1 MPLPPLLARLLFL
14 SLVLGLEIVVS
25 TVWLDTATLDRANY
39 LIRLL
44 ADSGS
49 WSVRFSVIF
58 LCFAA
63 CFLPP
68 RLARHRQSLET
79 FARTPFRWPLVGL
92 HLFFLAILALLSRI
106 LFAGLLP
113 AWNGDLLVLLWL
125 AAGCAS
131 TTVLAL
137 AFLPLAAW
145 RQIGRAGGSGWLHSA
160 LAATVAL
167 LLSAGATQ
175 LWRPA
180 ARLTFYLVAAP
191 LRAIVPG
198 FQADPAK
205 LILHGPTFE
214 VAISEAC
221 SGLEGIGLILVFGS
235 AWLIAFRREYRFPQ
249 ALALL
254 PLGVV
259 LIYTLNVVR
268 IALLFLIG
276 HLGAPEIAAGG
287 FHSQAGWIAFT
298 VAALVFAHLSRR
310 IQAFSSTPVQTAQPA
325 GPNPAAPY
333 LIPFLAIL
341 AAAQIS
347 ITFSAGFEYLYPL
360 RLIAA
365 VASLWYFRDHYR
377 RLPWRIHWPLALGAG
392 TLVLVLWLALERLIA
407 APATQPAPP
416 PLAWAIL
423 RVLGATLTV
432 PIAEELAFRG
442 FLLRR
447 ITSADFESVSLQ
459 AFHWWPFLLSS
470 VAFGLLHG
478 PRAIAGILAGMI
490 YALVLRRH
498 GSLGDAAAAHGI
510 TNALL
515 AVWVLA
521 TGQYQLW

>member
-1 MPLPPLLARLLFL
+1 MPLSPLLARLLPL
-14 SLVLGLEIVVS
+14 ALLLALEIVS
-25 TVWLDTATLDRANY
+25 FTVWLDTATLDRTNF

-44 ADSGS
+44 ADSGA
-49 WSVRFSVIF
+49 WSVRFSIVF

-68 RLARHRQSLET
+68 RLALHRQSLDT
-79 FARTPFRWPLVGL
+79 SARTRFRWPLLGL
-92 HLFFLAILALLSRI
+92 HLFCLAVLALLSRV
-106 LFAGLLP
+106 LFSRLLP

-131 TTVLAL
+131 TAFLAL
-137 AFLPLAAW
+137 AFLPLSAW
-145 RQIGRAGGSGWLHSA
+145 RQIGRAGGRGWLHSA
-160 LAATVAL
+160 LAGGTAL
-167 LLSAGATQ
+167 LLSAAATQ

-180 ARLTFYLVAAP
+180 ARFTFYLVAVP
-191 LRAIVPG
+191 LRALVPG
-198 FQADPAK
+198 FQADPAS
-205 LILHGPTFE
+205 LTLHGPTFD
-214 VAISEAC
+214 VSIAEAC
-221 SGLEGIGLILVFGS
+221 SGLEGIGLMLVFGS
-235 AWLIAFRREYRFPQ
+235 AWLIAFRREYRFPN

-254 PLGVV
+254 PLGAV
-259 LIYTLNVVR
+259 LIYGLNVLR
-268 IALLFLIG
+268 IVLLFLIG
-276 HLGAPEIAAGG
+276 HFGAPEVAGGG
-287 FHSQAGWIAFT
+287 FHSEAGWIAFT
-298 VAALVFAHLSRR
+298 VAAFVFAHLSRR
-310 IQAFSSTPVQTAQPA
+310 IRAFSSAPALPALPA

-377 RLPWRIHWPLALGAG
+377 RLPWRIQWPLALGAG

-407 APATQPAPP
+407 APTAPPAAP

-447 ITSADFESVSLQ
+447 ITSADFESVSLR

-490 YALVLRRH
+490 YALVLRRN